1 MRLAVIGSGYVG
13 LVASVC
19 FSELGHEVIC
29 VDNDLRKL
37 QSLERGEVPIH
48 EQFLPELLGRHQ
60 GRGLRFSSSLGDAVR
75 ASAAVFIAVG
85 TPPAEGGEADL
96 SYVESVSRE
105 IARAIDSYTVVVEK
119 STVPVF
125 TSEWIRKVML
135 QNGISP
141 ALFDVA
147 SNPEFLREGTAV
159 TDFLYPDRIVVG
171 ADNKRSAAI
180 LREIYRPHD
189 RRQLW
194 AATHGSSGSQEPA

>member
-19 FSELGHEVIC
+19 FAELGHEVIC

-37 QSLERGEVPIH
+37 QALERGEVPIH
-48 EQFLPELLGRHQ
+48 EQFLPELLGRHH
-60 GRGLRFSSSLGDAVR
+60 GRGLQFSSSLGEAVR
-75 ASAAVFIAVG
+75 ASAAAFIAVG
-85 TPPAEGGEADL
+85 TPPAEEGEADL

-105 IARAIDSYTVVVEK
+105 IARAIDRYTVVVEK

-141 ALFDVA
+141 EL
-147 SNPEFLREGTAV
+147 
-159 TDFLYPDRIVVG
+159 
-171 ADNKRSAAI
+171 
-180 LREIYRPHD
+180 
-189 RRQLW
+189 
-194 AATHGSSGSQEPA
+194 